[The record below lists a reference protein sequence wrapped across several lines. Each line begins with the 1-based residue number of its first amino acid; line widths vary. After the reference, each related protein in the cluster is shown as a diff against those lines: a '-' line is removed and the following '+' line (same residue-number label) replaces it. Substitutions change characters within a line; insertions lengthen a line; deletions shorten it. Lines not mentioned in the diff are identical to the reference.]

1 MKDTQ
6 EANGD
11 FVIILHLCFNRVAN
25 RVAKNCFHSSA
36 REAEQ
41 YQKETIITRRI
52 NSVCIFRS

>member
-11 FVIILHLCFNRVAN
+11 FVIILHLCFNS
-25 RVAKNCFHSSA
+25 VAKNSFHRSA

-41 YQKETIITRRI
+41 YQKEIIITGRI